1 MSVSRRLLLGGI
13 SYLAFIS
20 AANAAGF
27 LLLGS
32 TSGQAP
38 SNKTFPI
45 ISGDPSVGGVA
56 TTTNGTWTGSPSSF
70 TIKWYR
76 NSVAIA
82 GATNQTYTFVNA
94 DAGTTITVG
103 IKATN
108 SFGTSAEIIS
118 GPFGPIGT
126 PPGLSVN
133 LGQLTRSGIKFAFL
147 TAGASIVGTN
157 SNYFNVDAA
166 GTVTVSSAGQG
177 NLSGTFNFT
186 VNNSTYTNLTITTIA
201 NAYHI
206 DSDASFDVAKNA
218 IVAAPGTTNWA
229 IYLTEGTNLISNH
242 TIAVSL
248 AGPTYV
254 FPGSIVDDNLN
265 VLPNAVIANPAVY
278 NRNAVASVTGGSLTI
293 NCSTYLGASISSQ
306 LFVQSGPVLINNID
320 FNKLGP
326 GACNINDGGATFS
339 QNSAVITNL
348 WDTDGYVIGG
358 PITPGSTGGSTVIPI
373 STTVSSV
380 NAGAS
385 TITMSKIANGN
396 ATAISITIGAQIITG
411 NLTLG
416 SAVISSVSSTSG
428 IVAGQAVTSI
438 AWLPTG
444 TVILSID
451 TNAKTL
457 TLTHPANAGGAVG
470 IISDRTTASGVLNT
484 AQVVIS
490 GTTVGGSRVAWA
502 DCVLANCRL
511 GTWSVSQDP
520 KLINS
525 CINHTGDRVI
535 VEDCMIDGH
544 WRACFARSGRL
555 TAIRRNTFQH
565 SGDDPFQSFTNAP
578 TPPGVTQIV
587 IQHSDNLW
595 FNCLETYAWS
605 NSHGD
610 FCQAGSGNELTD
622 YGLIFMY
629 NTQWTPTNQG
639 YFSTQTILYNPPKML
654 YGYVA
659 NNFIA
664 ISSTNGP
671 DVGHAQP
678 NTMVITKNTILRYN
692 YANPDN
698 NHPSSLG
705 KGTANI
711 SAGVIIFKG
720 YNQNMTQNVYGDI
733 WDQSAAGGLRYTSD
747 PLSGQFTPA
756 DGSGPVYASN
766 NKYISERTANTGAGN
781 SFPEVFVNVTANG
794 TTVMEPADY
803 IDSVIGW
810 SNYRQNVRTDTRAH
824 CLADIQ
830 AAFAAR
836 PGSIIDGYGFLA

>member
-1 MSVSRRLLLGGI
+1 MGVLAGAANAGGFFLLGG
-13 SYLAFIS
+13 SL
-20 AANAAGF
+20 
-27 LLLGS
+27 
-32 TSGQAP
+32 GQAP
-38 SNKTFPI
+38 TNKTLPVI
-45 ISGDPSVGGVA
+45 TGDPTVGGVA
-56 TTTNGTWTGSPSSF
+56 STTNGTWAGSPISYA
-70 TIKWYR
+70 IKWYR
-76 NSVAIA
+76 DGIAIG
-82 GATNQTYTFVNA
+82 GATASTYTFVNA
-94 DAGTTITVG
+94 DAGATITVG
-103 IKATN
+103 IKGTN
-108 SFGTSAEIIS
+108 SFGTSAESFS

-126 PPGLSVN
+126 PPGLSVG
-133 LGQLTRSGIKFAFL
+133 LGQLTRSGVRFGTL
-147 TAGASIVGTN
+147 TVGASISGTN
-157 SNYFNVDAA
+157 ANYFSVDASGNISVA
-166 GTVTVSSAGQG
+166 SAGQG
-177 NLSGTFNFT
+177 HLSGTFLFT
-186 VNNSTYTNLTITTIA
+186 VNNSTYTDLTITTIA
-201 NAYHI
+201 NAYHV
-206 DSDASFDVAKNA
+206 DSDASFDTAKNL
-218 IVAAPGTTNWA
+218 IVAAAATTTDWL
-229 IYLTEGTNLISNH
+229 IYITEGTNLVSNH

-248 AGPTYV
+248 AGPTYN
-254 FPGSIVDDNLN
+254 FAGAIVDANLN
-265 VLPNAVIANPAVY
+265 ITPNAVISNPSVY
-278 NRNAVASVTGGSLTI
+278 DRNAVAAVSGGSLTI
-293 NCSTYLGASISSQ
+293 LCSTYLGATLSGQ
-306 LFVQSGPVLINNID
+306 LFVQSGPVRVTNLD
-320 FNKLGP
+320 FNKIGP
-326 GACNINDGGATFS
+326 GACNINDSGATFA
-339 QNSAVITNL
+339 QGSAVVTNL

-358 PITPGSTGGSTVIPI
+358 PITPGSTGGANVIPT

-385 TITMSKIANGN
+385 TITMSKN
-396 ATAISITIGAQIITG
+396 ATGTATGITITIGAQSVAGNITS
-411 NLTLG
+411 G
-416 SAVISSVSSTSG
+416 SPIISSASTTSG
-428 IVAGQAVTSI
+428 VIAGQAITAI
-438 AWLPTG
+438 PWLPSG
-444 TVILSID
+444 TVIQSID
-451 TNAKTL
+451 VNAKTI
-457 TLTHPANAGGAVG
+457 TLTRSANASGASG
-470 IISDRTTASGVLNT
+470 LISDRTTASGVINSS
-484 AQVVIS
+484 QIVVS
-490 GTTVGGSRVAWA
+490 GTTVSGSRVAWA
-502 DCVLANCRL
+502 DCVVSSCRL

-520 KLINS
+520 KLINT
-525 CINHTGDRVI
+525 CVNHTGDRLI
-535 VEDCMIDGH
+535 VEDCMVDGH
-544 WRACFARSGRL
+544 WRASYSRSGRL

-610 FCQAGSGNELTD
+610 FCQAGSGNEFTD
-622 YGLIFMY
+622 YGLIFLH

-678 NTMVITKNTILRYN
+678 NTMVITKNTVLRYN
-692 YANPDN
+692 YANPEN
-698 NHPSSLG
+698 NHPSALG
-705 KGTANI
+705 KGTSNI
-711 SAGVIIFKG
+711 SAGVVIFKG

-794 TTVMEPADY
+794 TTVMQPADY

-810 SNYRQNVRTDTRAH
+810 SNYRQNIRTDTRAH

-836 PGSIIDGYGFLA
+836 PGSIIDGYGFLS